1 MAKGPGEREGVAGRP
16 LRIRELKAWSHGR
29 CLSKGGLATV
39 LRGAGWSG
47 VSWEHQR
54 AARAAGCCQSGRAA
68 RAGLGRERA
77 RVLRIG
83 RRRGGA
89 GHVSSGHPLGHVTA
103 EGRVAAGPGARAA
116 QTHRQRAGLTGGG
129 AARRAPGGV
138 GGGRGRREELAG
150 RSPRRRREPTP
161 GGPPGAGMWSGQPH
175 PDEGHPPPLEAV
187 PVPWKSVGPCK
198 SHRESLGGLPETP
211 AGEEAQGEEGPA
223 ATQLDVS
230 RLRSSSMEIREKGSE
245 FLKEELHKAQK
256 ELKLKDEECERLSKV
271 REQLEQELEELT
283 ASLFEEA
290 HKMVREANMKQAASE
305 KQLKEARGKVDTT
318 LFAEFQAWRES
329 PTLDKTSPF
338 LERVYREDVGPCL
351 DFTMQELSAL
361 VRAAVEDNTL
371 TIEPVASQTL
381 PAVKVAAVDCGHT
394 NGFRAPIDTGCRG
407 WSFGI
412 PGLRLTKPS
421 CPTGVSTCA
430 LSGLACACRHRI
442 RLGDS
447 ESHYYIS
454 PSSRARITAVCNFFT
469 YIRYIQQGL
478 VRQDGERPLVADW
491 DGARSGGAGW
501 GGSAVAGANPST
513 LLPRGEDSGRGE
525 GCELA
530 KGSSERLLLRPV
542 ERGRAEGASWELLHQ
557 ENQQEAPAY
566 LDPAALSWA
575 KTFPN
580 PRGLNEQH
588 PCYWPGFRDPTRW
601 GLPCESAPRCV
612 ASKWWLNKG
621 SPTSL
626 CRPSP
631 TLA

>member
-1 MAKGPGEREGVAGRP
+1 MDPAEKPAECPARGKCPVF
-16 LRIRELKAWSHGR
+16 
-29 CLSKGGLATV
+29 LA
-39 LRGAGWSG
+39 
-47 VSWEHQR
+47 
-54 AARAAGCCQSGRAA
+54 
-68 RAGLGRERA
+68 
-77 RVLRIG
+77 
-83 RRRGGA
+83 
-89 GHVSSGHPLGHVTA
+89 VSSGTVRYAPSGLGPA
-103 EGRVAAGPGARAA
+103 LEGNLGKQPWD
-116 QTHRQRAGLTGGG
+116 TD
-129 AARRAPGGV
+129 
-138 GGGRGRREELAG
+138 
-150 RSPRRRREPTP
+150 S
-161 GGPPGAGMWSGQPH
+161 QPH

-394 NGFRAPIDTGCRG
+394 N
-407 WSFGI
+407 
-412 PGLRLTKPS
+412 
-421 CPTGVSTCA
+421 TCA

-478 VRQDGERPLVADW
+478 VRQDAEPMFWEITRL
-491 DGARSGGAGW
+491 RKEMS
-501 GGSAVAGANPST
+501 
-513 LLPRGEDSGRGE
+513 
-525 GCELA
+525 LA
-530 KGSSERLLLRPV
+530 KLGFFP
-542 ERGRAEGASWELLHQ
+542 H
-557 ENQQEAPAY
+557 EA
-566 LDPAALSWA
+566 
-575 KTFPN
+575 
-580 PRGLNEQH
+580 
-588 PCYWPGFRDPTRW
+588 
-601 GLPCESAPRCV
+601 
-612 ASKWWLNKG
+612 
-621 SPTSL
+621 
-626 CRPSP
+626 
-631 TLA
+631 

>member
-1 MAKGPGEREGVAGRP
+1 
-16 LRIRELKAWSHGR
+16 
-29 CLSKGGLATV
+29 
-39 LRGAGWSG
+39 
-47 VSWEHQR
+47 
-54 AARAAGCCQSGRAA
+54 
-68 RAGLGRERA
+68 
-77 RVLRIG
+77 
-83 RRRGGA
+83 
-89 GHVSSGHPLGHVTA
+89 
-103 EGRVAAGPGARAA
+103 
-116 QTHRQRAGLTGGG
+116 
-129 AARRAPGGV
+129 
-138 GGGRGRREELAG
+138 
-150 RSPRRRREPTP
+150 
-161 GGPPGAGMWSGQPH
+161 MWSGQPH

-305 KQLKEARGKVDTT
+305 KQLKEARGKIDMLQAEVTALKTLVITSTPASPNRELHPQLLSPTKAGPRKGHLRHKSTSSALCPAVCPVAGHILTPDKEGKEVDTT

-478 VRQDGERPLVADW
+478 VRQDGYESDRCHLQGSQVISTQQFAGPQR
-491 DGARSGGAGW
+491 GASKRSGHSQRSSVPKDW
-501 GGSAVAGANPST
+501 GVLERSPCSGRSPGCGRRCHWPSSASSPTRPRAWPR
-513 LLPRGEDSGRGE
+513 PRG
-525 GCELA
+525 
-530 KGSSERLLLRPV
+530 RL
-542 ERGRAEGASWELLHQ
+542 
-557 ENQQEAPAY
+557 
-566 LDPAALSWA
+566 
-575 KTFPN
+575 
-580 PRGLNEQH
+580 
-588 PCYWPGFRDPTRW
+588 
-601 GLPCESAPRCV
+601 
-612 ASKWWLNKG
+612 
-621 SPTSL
+621 
-626 CRPSP
+626 
-631 TLA
+631 